1 MQNRQNHTGLDQNPL
16 SEYAHYTEVPQHFPG
31 LITPNR
37 IQWMIRNRFENG
49 LNQHVLR
56 IGKTLYVHLPSFAAA
71 KRDQIRDGTPRRQF
85 NRTGA
90 PNGSMCW

>member
-49 LNQHVLR
+49 LNQHVLK
-56 IGKTLYVHLPSFAAA
+56 IGKTLYVHLPSFATWLDSQ
-71 KRDQIRDGTPRRQF
+71 RGMTQDQIATIDDK
-85 NRTGA
+85 TGFR
-90 PNGSMCW
+90 G